1 MLLLNT
7 CIKRKDLLYLKTK
20 TWIYLTLLLKIVS
33 VIHTFWRRSSVFCY
47 SSLAPILSWRSC
59 HQLTSPG
66 YIWVCLQR
74 HIWKIENTHTQL
86 SWEQGLGNLA
96 KTSKHTKH
104 IHDDTDN
111 THTVQYTP
119 KLQMHKISKAQK
131 HNDKHITWKD
141 ATAKMHSHCK
151 ITLTVNVQGMLSIP
165 DRHNCTI

>member
-7 CIKRKDLLYLKTK
+7 CIKRKHLLYLKTK
-20 TWIYLTLLLKIVS
+20 TWIYLTLLLQIVS
-33 VIHTFWRRSSVFCY
+33 VIHTVWRRSSVFCY

-96 KTSKHTKH
+96 KTL
-104 IHDDTDN
+104 N
-111 THTVQYTP
+111 TQNTFMT
-119 KLQMHKISKAQK
+119 
-131 HNDKHITWKD
+131 
-141 ATAKMHSHCK
+141 
-151 ITLTVNVQGMLSIP
+151 TLTTHIQYSTLQNYK
-165 DRHNCTI
+165 CTKSPKHKNITANITTNTSHGKMQQLKCIAIVR